1 MPVDR
6 RRVSARR
13 TLVLLCGVAPALLTV
28 GLALYR
34 PPFVA
39 LADFRVYDAMLRALP
54 PGRASSRVAIVDIDE
69 RSLAAVGQWPWRRD
83 VMARLTD
90 KLHEL
95 GAAAIAFDIVFA
107 EPDRHK
113 PGFLEP
119 APDAAFARALRR
131 SRAVLGYAMTFGG
144 GPVSPGA
151 CALHPVSIPLVQ
163 PQGSAEPPVFRANG
177 AICSLPE
184 LARAAGASG
193 FLNATPDADGILR
206 RVPLLVEYGGHMYP
220 GLALATVMAATG
232 AKGVAVHTL
241 NLNTTALVV
250 DPTDTTG
257 SSVIPLD
264 GRSNL
269 LVRYRGGNRSLPY
282 VSAVDVLEGRPGA
295 AKLADAL
302 VFVGATAIGARE
314 IVSTPF
320 DSLFTGVEA
329 HATVADNLLRQD
341 FVSRSPGA
349 LTVELCAVLVLG
361 IAITLLVARAG
372 LAWGTLGGG
381 VALLLI
387 WRSVVWVLAARGE
400 YYSPLFPALGL
411 VASLGAA
418 TIAKLLY
425 ERGRADRATDEKDLA
440 RRLMVQSL
448 LSLTEIRDADTGT
461 HSRRT
466 QRYSRLLA
474 EQLSEH
480 PRFREYLTPSQISLF
495 SSLAPLHDIGKVG
508 VPDQLL
514 NKPGSLTVEEFHEM
528 QKHPGYGLNVIT
540 TAQSNAGA
548 QDDAILD
555 LAKDIVYTH
564 HERWDG
570 KGYPRGL
577 KGDQI
582 PVAGRLMAIVDVYD
596 ALTTRRRYRQPLSH
610 DQAVELIV
618 NGYGTHFDP
627 DVVDAF
633 LRTAPMM
640 RDVAMEV
647 ARIGLDA
654 KVAQPQAMQ

>member
-1 MPVDR
+1 MQDDR

-39 LADFRVYDAMLRALP
+39 QADFRVYDAMLRSLP
-54 PGRASSRVAIVDIDE
+54 GTTVKPRVAIVDIDE

-83 VMARLTD
+83 VMARLTTQ
-90 KLHEL
+90 LHEL

-107 EPDRHK
+107 ESDRHQ
-113 PGFLEP
+113 PGTAEA
-119 APDAAFARALRR
+119 APDAAFADALRA
-131 SRAVLGYAMTFGG
+131 SKTVLGYAMTFTGTASHPPPCVLHPLSLPIVQPRGG
-144 GPVSPGA
+144 G
-151 CALHPVSIPLVQ
+151 
-163 PQGSAEPPVFRANG
+163 ETPVFRANG

-206 RVPLLVEYGGHMYP
+206 RVPLLVEYGGRVYP

-232 AKGVAVHTL
+232 TKGVAVRTL
-241 NLNTTALVV
+241 NLNSTSLVM
-250 DPTDTTG
+250 DA
-257 SSVIPLD
+257 SVVPLD

-269 LVRYRGGNRSLPY
+269 LLRYRGGSRALPY
-282 VSAVDVLEGRPGA
+282 VSAVDVLEGRA
-295 AKLADAL
+295 TASRIDDAL

-341 FVSRSPGA
+341 FLSRSPDA
-349 LTVELCAVLVLG
+349 LTLELCTVLALG

-372 LAWGTLGGG
+372 LIWGTLGGAG
-381 VALLLI
+381 ALLVL
-387 WRSVVWVLAARGE
+387 WRSVVWLLASRGE
-400 YYSPLFPALGL
+400 YYSPLFPAIAL

-474 EQLSEH
+474 EQLAEH
-480 PRFREYLTPSQISLF
+480 PRFRTFLTPSQISLF

-514 NKPGSLTVEEFHEM
+514 NKPGSLTVEEFQEM
-528 QKHPGYGLNVIT
+528 KKHPGYGLNVIT

-548 QDDAILD
+548 EDDAILA

-570 KGYPRGL
+570 NGYPRGL
-577 KGDQI
+577 KGEQI
-582 PVAGRLMAIVDVYD
+582 PIAGRLMAIVDVYD

-627 DVVDAF
+627 DIVDAF
-633 LRTAPMM
+633 LRTAPLM
-640 RDVAMEV
+640 RDVAREV
-647 ARIGLDA
+647 ARIGREA
-654 KVAQPQAMQ
+654 TSEVAGR